1 MGVGA
6 AGSQDVENGLL
17 TFRSETSETHLL
29 AASVTKPAQHC
40 VGGKAEEKEMPK
52 QPANTRGPLVNTLEK
67 SSSRR
72 LSRRTEGSGSPSS
85 P

>member
-1 MGVGA
+1 MEGEEVGVGA

-40 VGGKAEEKEMPK
+40 VRREGRGERDAKATSKH
-52 QPANTRGPLVNTLEK
+52 QGATC
-67 SSSRR
+67 
-72 LSRRTEGSGSPSS
+72 
-85 P
+85 